1 MTSVNNS
8 SPTYFGGTGSRNR
21 RRAPHRPGRGE
32 RIARWIFSAPRPA
45 AASARN
51 ADAASRRR
59 RAPPIAKPVPTD
71 PHESVIAQPFYI
83 DGLAPE
89 HRAPGDWFATG
100 VEGLELPAGDGV
112 DEPVEPVDASYY
124 TLFGG
129 KRKRKT
135 HKKKSKMHK
144 KKSKMHKKKSKT
156 HHKRKNKKTH
166 RK

>member
-8 SPTYFGGTGSRNR
+8 SPTYFGGTVTRNR

-32 RIARWIFSAPRPA
+32 LMARWIFSAPRPA
-45 AASARN
+45 VASARN

-71 PHESVIAQPFYI
+71 PPTDPLPESVIAQPFYF

-89 HRAPGDWFATG
+89 HRATRDWLPHG
-100 VEGLELPAGDGV
+100 VEGLELPAGDGD
-112 DEPVEPVDASYY
+112 DEHVEPVDASYY

-144 KKSKMHKKKSKT
+144 KKSKT